1 MRLFLA
7 LTFAVVAGCH
17 PAELLAGD
25 GVPVERSWPVEGVSV
40 VRASGP
46 MSVQVLVGSAFTSQ
60 VRVEGDANI
69 VAALGRT
76 TTGRALVLDA
86 SRLAPSQ
93 PLHVTVTLP
102 ALTGLHASDG
112 TVATANAMRGGRLE
126 LSAQDSA
133 RVLVNGVDADSLQ
146 VTVSR
151 ASTVD
156 AAGVTRLVTVTAK
169 DVGTATLGSLRSRVA
184 LIEASEL
191 SSVRVHALE
200 AVRGAASRA
209 SRVEVTGE
217 PALRSLSADE
227 GSFVRQQPGSAPRA
241 DGEQRSAGEG

>member
-1 MRLFLA
+1 MRLFLV
-7 LTFAVVAGCH
+7 LTFAVLAACH
-17 PAELLAGD
+17 PAEPLAGD
-25 GVPVERSWPVEGVSV
+25 GVLVERSWPLDGVSV

-46 MSVQVLVGSAFTSQ
+46 MSVQVLVGSGFTAGL
-60 VRVEGDANI
+60 RAEGDAN
-69 VAALGRT
+69 VVGALRRRT
-76 TTGRALVLDA
+76 EGRALVLDA
-86 SRLAPSQ
+86 SALAPSQ
-93 PLHVTVTLP
+93 PLQLTVTLP
-102 ALTGLHASDG
+102 ALLGLHASDG
-112 TVATANAMRGGRLE
+112 TVATANAMRGGRLD
-126 LSAQDSA
+126 LSAQDSG

-156 AAGVTRLVTVTAK
+156 AAGVTRLVTVTAR
-169 DVGTATLGSLRSRVA
+169 DVGTAALGSLRSRVA

-209 SRVEVTGE
+209 SRVDVAGE
-217 PALRSLSADE
+217 PVLRSLSADE

-241 DGEQRSAGEG
+241 VGEQRSAGEG